1 MRIHFKGSVSGLR
14 QFLTI
19 ENPLKIMEN
28 VFNFML
34 IAFFVLEIFT
44 FLSWLFGYV
53 ERQLGKSNL
62 LWTSKFMTSKT
73 GQQIITIQILP
84 NFWRSKGNQAM
95 KFGQLIKYKK
105 RNIFLKSHE
114 ENKVGR
120 LVPDP
125 SLFLKKALYEVK
137 ARAFHLGFNIFW

>member
-1 MRIHFKGSVSGLR
+1 MRIHFKGSISGLK

-19 ENPLKIMEN
+19 ENPLKIMKN
-28 VFNFML
+28 IFNFML
-34 IAFFVLEIFT
+34 ITFFVLEIFT

-62 LWTSKFMTSKT
+62 LLTSNFMTSKT
-73 GQQIITIQILP
+73 GQQIITIQIVP

-95 KFGQLIKYKK
+95 KFGQLTKYK

-114 ENKVGR
+114 ENQLGR

-137 ARAFHLGFNIFW
+137 ARAFQLDFNIFW

>member
-1 MRIHFKGSVSGLR
+1 MRIHFKGSVSGLK

-19 ENPLKIMEN
+19 ENPLKIMKN
-28 VFNFML
+28 IFNFML
-34 IAFFVLEIFT
+34 ITFFVLEIFT

-53 ERQLGKSNL
+53 ARQLGKSNL
-62 LWTSKFMTSKT
+62 LLTSKFMTSKT

-84 NFWRSKGNQAM
+84 NFWRSKGNQSM

-120 LVPDP
+120 LVLDL
-125 SLFLKKALYEVK
+125 SVFLKKALYEVK
-137 ARAFHLGFNIFW
+137 ARAFHLDFNIFL